1 MQDRYAGGIG
11 DFGRK
16 MKTMTFSEYRASF
29 KSEEEFRE
37 AFDRL
42 SYDQAH
48 ALASTAEGSA
58 MIKACIMTGWKGG
71 CVKDDDQ
78 SD

>member
-1 MQDRYAGGIG
+1 
-11 DFGRK
+11 